1 MPLTIRE
8 AGILEK
14 DFSCETNASFKL
26 GVKFC
31 NWNHDAQ
38 VKPIDYMNP
47 FAHGQALEDMDAA
60 EYFRQFCNGDR
71 DFTQSVTPHDDLA
84 RLCKG
89 ARELGAPA
97 FDNRDGV
104 ADQTPR
110 SRKD

>member
-1 MPLTIRE
+1 MGKATVPRMPLTIRE

-38 VKPIDYMNP
+38 VKPIDYMNS

-60 EYFRQFCNGDR
+60 KYFRQFCNGDR
-71 DFTQSVTPHDDLA
+71 DFTQSVTPQDDLA

-89 ARELGAPA
+89 ARELGAPCI
-97 FDNRDGV
+97 R
-104 ADQTPR
+104 
-110 SRKD
+110 